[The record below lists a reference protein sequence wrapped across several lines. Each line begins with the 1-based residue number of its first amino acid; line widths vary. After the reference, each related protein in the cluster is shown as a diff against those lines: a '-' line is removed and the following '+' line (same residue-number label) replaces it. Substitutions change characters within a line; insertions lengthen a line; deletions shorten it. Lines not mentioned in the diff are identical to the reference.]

1 MESPGA
7 WSPDRLMLSK
17 ALRNRWSST
26 AAIRRSCSST
36 AEITARTS
44 SRSGAESVESAP
56 SVNQFAALSNP
67 PRAARHR
74 VESAGASQ
82 LKRLMTSKVRRN
94 CWPFTVAGAS
104 ASGWPVDPVSC
115 PARSAAQTGRESR
128 NAASIDLVQVM
139 ATRVGKGRWLQGRP
153 RRLWTRSRSRFD
165 PHLRRAISYRAIG
178 WITRQPSR
186 RLADRAVIIP
196 CREMSRLPHCEPE
209 PTPITTC
216 RS

>member
-7 WSPDRLMLSK
+7 WSPDRLMLSN

-36 AEITARTS
+36 AEITARTA

-56 SVNQFAALSNP
+56 SVDQVAALSKP
-67 PRAARHR
+67 PRAVRHR

-104 ASGWPVDPVSC
+104 VSGWPVDPVSC
-115 PARSAAQTGRESR
+115 PARSAAQTGRASR

-139 ATRVGKGRWLQGRP
+139 ATRIGEGRWLQGRP
-153 RRLWTRSRSRFD
+153 RKLWTRSRSRSTRICVVRSVIVQSD
-165 PHLRRAISYRAIG
+165 GSPGNHRGVWRTARLSYLVRRRPA
-178 WITRQPSR
+178 
-186 RLADRAVIIP
+186 
-196 CREMSRLPHCEPE
+196 CRTANRNPVP
-209 PTPITTC
+209 
-216 RS
+216 